1 MTATPAIAFPFRPW
15 VRRSCAKAALGGLLV
30 VGGVAAIAAWVAP
43 QGDIAWHRAV
53 EVLGGY
59 GLLFVGSLAK
69 IWWTARRPAVVLDG
83 KALSWQPL
91 HLFSLR
97 EARFDDLL
105 AIGQRA
111 GTESLRLVV
120 AGRGDGTPARELFL
134 NLGLIDGRNE
144 MLASLGAE
152 LRRHGLE
159 PLPAPNAYR
168 RPGFTDPGLGVG
180 G

>member
-1 MTATPAIAFPFRPW
+1 
-15 VRRSCAKAALGGLLV
+15 
-30 VGGVAAIAAWVAP
+30 VAAFAVWVAP
-43 QGDIAWHRAV
+43 RGDIAWHRAV
-53 EVLGGY
+53 EVLAAY

-83 KALSWQPL
+83 EALRWQPL

-97 EARFDDLL
+97 EARFADLL
-105 AIGQRA
+105 QVGQRS

-120 AGRGDGTPARELFL
+120 SGGDGAQARELFL

-159 PLPAPNAYR
+159 PLAAPNAYR
-168 RPGFTDPGLGVG
+168 RPGFTDPGLGIG

>member
-1 MTATPAIAFPFRPW
+1 VSRSPAIAFPFRPW
-15 VRRSCAKAALGGLLV
+15 VRRSCLKAALGGLLV
-30 VGGVAAIAAWVAP
+30 VAGVASIAAWIAP
-43 QGDIAWHRAV
+43 RGDVAWHRAV
-53 EVLGGY
+53 EVLAGY
-59 GLLFVGSLAK
+59 GLLFVASLAK
-69 IWWTARRPAVVLDG
+69 IWWTARRPAAVLDG
-83 KALSWQPL
+83 EALRWQPL

-97 EARFDDLL
+97 EARFADLL
-105 AIGQRA
+105 LVGQRP

-120 AGRGDGTPARELFL
+120 GGGEGAQARELFL

-159 PLPAPNAYR
+159 PLAAPNAYR
-168 RPGFTDPGLGVG
+168 RPGFTDPGLGIG